1 MNKKVII
8 GIVAALVIV
17 AVIVSIVLIVRKN
30 DTSKQT
36 GIEVQTTAQMKEVF
50 EKINKNCEEKLP
62 GLEVQELDI
71 SDEEMFTY
79 QTGLKSNKNIQSA
92 VISQPFISSQAYLA
106 MMVKVSEDANIEE
119 VKKEM
124 IDNIDMRKWI
134 CVSAEKAWAT
144 NYGNIIFLV
153 MSDEEWG
160 KTTYD
165 EFKKVIEGKVGKE
178 LEREGEIE
186 ELPEIPEML

>member
-17 AVIVSIVLIVRKN
+17 AVIVSIVLIVGKN
-30 DTSKQT
+30 NTSKQT
-36 GIEVQTTAQMKEVF
+36 GIEVKTTAQMKEVF
-50 EKINKNCEEKLP
+50 EKINKNCEENLP
-62 GLEVQELDI
+62 GLDVQELDI

-79 QTGLKSNKNIQSA
+79 QTGLKSNKNIEAA
-92 VISQPFISSQAYLA
+92 VISQPFMGSQAYLA

-124 IDNIDMRKWI
+124 IDNIDMNKWI

-153 MSDEEWG
+153 MSDEAWG

-186 ELPEIPEML
+186 ELPEIPEM

>member
-1 MNKKVII
+1 M
-8 GIVAALVIV
+8 
-17 AVIVSIVLIVRKN
+17 
-30 DTSKQT
+30 
-36 GIEVQTTAQMKEVF
+36 QTTAQMKEVF
-50 EKINKNCEEKLP
+50 EKINKNCEEQLP

-71 SDEEMFTY
+71 KDEEMFTY
-79 QTGLKSNKNIQSA
+79 QTGLKSNKNIETA
-92 VISQPFISSQAYLA
+92 VISQPFINAQAYLA
-106 MMVKVSEDANIEE
+106 MMVKVSKDADVEE

-124 IDNIDMRKWI
+124 LDNIDMRKWV

-165 EFKKVIEGKVGKE
+165 EFKKVIDGKVGKE
-178 LEREGEIE
+178 LERIGEQ
-186 ELPEIPEML
+186 M

>member
-8 GIVAALVIV
+8 GIVAVLIVI
-17 AVIVSIVLIVRKN
+17 AIIVSIVLIAGKN
-30 DTSKQT
+30 NTSKQT

-50 EKINKNCEEKLP
+50 DKINKNCEEQLP

-71 SDEEMFTY
+71 KDEEMFTY
-79 QTGLKSNKNIQSA
+79 QTGLKSNKNIETA
-92 VISQPFISSQAYLA
+92 VISQPFINAQAYLA
-106 MMVKVSEDANIEE
+106 MMVKVSKDADVEE

-124 IDNIDMRKWI
+124 LDNIDMRKWV

-165 EFKKVIEGKVGKE
+165 EFKKVIYGNVGKE
-178 LEREGEIE
+178 LERIGEQ
-186 ELPEIPEML
+186 M

>member
-8 GIVAALVIV
+8 GIVAVLIVI
-17 AVIVSIVLIVRKN
+17 AIIVSIVLIAGKN
-30 DTSKQT
+30 NTSKQT

-50 EKINKNCEEKLP
+50 EEINKNCEEQLP

-71 SDEEMFTY
+71 KDEEMFTY
-79 QTGLKSNKNIQSA
+79 QTGLKSNKNIETA
-92 VISQPFISSQAYLA
+92 VISQPFINAQAYLA
-106 MMVKVSEDANIEE
+106 MMVKVSKDADVEE

-124 IDNIDMRKWI
+124 LDNIDMRKWV

-165 EFKKVIEGKVGKE
+165 EFKKVIDGKVGKE
-178 LEREGEIE
+178 LERIGEQ
-186 ELPEIPEML
+186 M

>member
-1 MNKKVII
+1 MNKKIII
-8 GIVAALVIV
+8 GIVAVLIVIAIIV
-17 AVIVSIVLIVRKN
+17 AIVLIVGKN

-36 GIEVQTTAQMKEVF
+36 GIEVQTTEQMKEVF

-62 GLEVQELDI
+62 GLDVQELDI

-79 QTGLKSNKNIQSA
+79 QTGLKSNKNIETA
-92 VISQPFISSQAYLA
+92 VISQPFINAQAYLA
-106 MMVKVSEDANIEE
+106 MMVKVSKDADVEE

-124 IDNIDMRKWI
+124 LDNIDMRKWV

-165 EFKKVIEGKVGKE
+165 EFKKVIDGKVGKE
-178 LEREGEIE
+178 LERIGEQ
-186 ELPEIPEML
+186 M

>member
-17 AVIVSIVLIVRKN
+17 AIIVSIVVIAGKN
-30 DTSKQT
+30 NTSKQT
-36 GIEVQTTAQMKEVF
+36 GIEVKTTAQMKEVF
-50 EKINKNCEEKLP
+50 EKINKNCEENLP
-62 GLEVQELDI
+62 GLDVQELDM

-79 QTGLKSNKNIQSA
+79 QTGLKSNKNIEAA
-92 VISQPFISSQAYLA
+92 VISQPFMSSQAYLA

-124 IDNIDMRKWI
+124 IDNIDMNKWI

-153 MSDEEWG
+153 MSDEAWG

-186 ELPEIPEML
+186 ELPEIPEM

>member
-1 MNKKVII
+1 MNKKIII
-8 GIVAALVIV
+8 GIVAVLIVIAIIV
-17 AVIVSIVLIVRKN
+17 AIVLIAGKN

-36 GIEVQTTAQMKEVF
+36 GIEVQTTEQMKEVF

-62 GLEVQELDI
+62 GLDVQELDI

-79 QTGLKSNKNIQSA
+79 QTGLKSNKNIEAA
-92 VISQPFISSQAYLA
+92 VISQPFMSSQAYLA

-124 IDNIDMRKWI
+124 IDNIDMNKWI

-178 LEREGEIE
+178 LEREGKTE
-186 ELPEIPEML
+186 ELPEIPEM

>member
-1 MNKKVII
+1 MNKKIII
-8 GIVAALVIV
+8 GIVAVLIVIAIIV
-17 AVIVSIVLIVRKN
+17 AIVLIVGKN

-36 GIEVQTTAQMKEVF
+36 GIEVQTTEQMKEVF

-62 GLEVQELDI
+62 GLDVQELDI

-79 QTGLKSNKNIQSA
+79 QTGLKSNKNIESA
-92 VISQPFISSQAYLA
+92 VISQPFINAQAYLA
-106 MMVKVSEDANIEE
+106 MMVKVSKDANIEE

-124 IDNIDMRKWI
+124 LDNIDMNKWI

-165 EFKKVIEGKVGKE
+165 EFKKVIDGKVGKE
-178 LEREGEIE
+178 LEKEGKIE
-186 ELPEIPEML
+186 ELPEEM

>member
-8 GIVAALVIV
+8 GIVAVLIVI
-17 AVIVSIVLIVRKN
+17 AIIVSIVLIAGKN
-30 DTSKQT
+30 NTSKQT

-50 EKINKNCEEKLP
+50 EKINKNCEEQLP

-71 SDEEMFTY
+71 KDEEMFTY
-79 QTGLKSNKNIQSA
+79 QTGLKSNKNIETA
-92 VISQPFISSQAYLA
+92 VISQPFINAQAYLA
-106 MMVKVSEDANIEE
+106 MKVKVSKDADVEE

-124 IDNIDMRKWI
+124 LDNIDMRKWV

-165 EFKKVIEGKVGKE
+165 EFKKVIDGKVGKE
-178 LEREGEIE
+178 LERIGEQ
-186 ELPEIPEML
+186 M

>member
-8 GIVAALVIV
+8 GIVAVLIVI
-17 AVIVSIVLIVRKN
+17 AIIVSIVLIAGKN
-30 DTSKQT
+30 NTSKQT

-50 EKINKNCEEKLP
+50 EKINKNCEEQLP

-71 SDEEMFTY
+71 KDEEMFTY
-79 QTGLKSNKNIQSA
+79 QTGLKSNKNIETA
-92 VISQPFISSQAYLA
+92 VISQPFINAQAYLA
-106 MMVKVSEDANIEE
+106 MMVKVSKDADVEE

-124 IDNIDMRKWI
+124 LDNIDMRKWV

-144 NYGNIIFLV
+144 NYGDVIFLV
-153 MSDEEWG
+153 MSSEEWG

-165 EFKKVIEGKVGKE
+165 EFKKVIDGKVGKE
-178 LEREGEIE
+178 LERIGEQ
-186 ELPEIPEML
+186 M

>member
-1 MNKKVII
+1 MNKKIII

-17 AVIVSIVLIVRKN
+17 AVIVSIVLIVGKN
-30 DTSKQT
+30 NTSKQT
-36 GIEVQTTAQMKEVF
+36 GIEVKTTAQMKEVF
-50 EKINKNCEEKLP
+50 EKINKNCEENLP
-62 GLEVQELDI
+62 GLDVQELDI

-79 QTGLKSNKNIQSA
+79 QTGLKSNKNIEAA
-92 VISQPFISSQAYLA
+92 VISQPFMGSQAYLA

-124 IDNIDMRKWI
+124 IDNIDMNKWI

-153 MSDEEWG
+153 MSDEAWG

-186 ELPEIPEML
+186 ELPEIPEM

>member
-1 MNKKVII
+1 MNKKIII
-8 GIVAALVIV
+8 GIVAVLIVIAIIV
-17 AVIVSIVLIVRKN
+17 AIVLIAGKN

-36 GIEVQTTAQMKEVF
+36 GIEVQTTEQMKEVF
-50 EKINKNCEEKLP
+50 EKINENCEGKLP
-62 GLEVQELDI
+62 GLDVQELDI

-79 QTGLKSNKNIQSA
+79 QTGLKSNKNIEAA
-92 VISQPFISSQAYLA
+92 VISQPFINAQAYLA
-106 MMVKVSEDANIEE
+106 MMVKVSKDANIEE

-124 IDNIDMRKWI
+124 LDNIDMNKWI

-165 EFKKVIEGKVGKE
+165 EFKKVIDGKVGKE

-186 ELPEIPEML
+186 ELPEEM

>member
-17 AVIVSIVLIVRKN
+17 AIIVSIVVIAGKN
-30 DTSKQT
+30 NTSKQT
-36 GIEVQTTAQMKEVF
+36 GIEVKTTAQMKEVF
-50 EKINKNCEEKLP
+50 EKINKNCEENLP
-62 GLEVQELDI
+62 GLDVQELDI

-79 QTGLKSNKNIQSA
+79 QTGLKSNKNIEAA
-92 VISQPFISSQAYLA
+92 VISQPFMGSQAYLA

-124 IDNIDMRKWI
+124 IDNIDMNKWI

-153 MSDEEWG
+153 MSDEAWG

-186 ELPEIPEML
+186 ELPEIPEM

>member
-8 GIVAALVIV
+8 GIVAVLIVI
-17 AVIVSIVLIVRKN
+17 AIIVSIVLIAGKN
-30 DTSKQT
+30 NTSKQT

-50 EKINKNCEEKLP
+50 EKINKNCEEQLP

-71 SDEEMFTY
+71 KDEEMFTY
-79 QTGLKSNKNIQSA
+79 QTGLKSNKNIETA
-92 VISQPFISSQAYLA
+92 VISQPFINAQAYLA
-106 MMVKVSEDANIEE
+106 MMVKVSKDADVEE

-124 IDNIDMRKWI
+124 LDNIDMRKWV

-160 KTTYD
+160 KTNYY
-165 EFKKVIEGKVGKE
+165 EFKKVIDGKVGKE
-178 LEREGEIE
+178 LERIGEQ
-186 ELPEIPEML
+186 M

>member
-8 GIVAALVIV
+8 GIVAVLIVI
-17 AVIVSIVLIVRKN
+17 AIIVSIVLIAGKN
-30 DTSKQT
+30 NTSKQT

-50 EKINKNCEEKLP
+50 EKINKNCEEQLP

-71 SDEEMFTY
+71 KDEEMFTY
-79 QTGLKSNKNIQSA
+79 QTGLKSNKNIETA
-92 VISQPFISSQAYLA
+92 VISQPFINAQAYLA
-106 MMVKVSEDANIEE
+106 MMVKVSKDADVEE

-124 IDNIDMRKWI
+124 LDNIDMRKWV

-165 EFKKVIEGKVGKE
+165 EFKKVIDGKVGKE
-178 LEREGEIE
+178 LEKTGE
-186 ELPEIPEML
+186 M

>member
-8 GIVAALVIV
+8 GIVAVLIVI
-17 AVIVSIVLIVRKN
+17 AIIVSIVLIAGKN
-30 DTSKQT
+30 NTSKQT
-36 GIEVQTTAQMKEVF
+36 GIEVQTTAQMKELF
-50 EKINKNCEEKLP
+50 EKINKNCEEQLP

-71 SDEEMFTY
+71 KDEEMFTY
-79 QTGLKSNKNIQSA
+79 QTGLKSNKNIETA
-92 VISQPFISSQAYLA
+92 VISQPFINAQAYLA
-106 MMVKVSEDANIEE
+106 MMVKVSKDADVEE

-124 IDNIDMRKWI
+124 LDNIDMRKWV

-165 EFKKVIEGKVGKE
+165 EFKKVIDGKVGKE
-178 LEREGEIE
+178 LERIGEQ
-186 ELPEIPEML
+186 M

>member
-8 GIVAALVIV
+8 GIVAVLIVI
-17 AVIVSIVLIVRKN
+17 AIIVSIVLIAGKN
-30 DTSKQT
+30 NTSKQT
-36 GIEVQTTAQMKEVF
+36 GIEEQTTAQMKEVF
-50 EKINKNCEEKLP
+50 EKINKNCEEQLP

-71 SDEEMFTY
+71 KDEEMFTY
-79 QTGLKSNKNIQSA
+79 QTGLKSNKNIETA
-92 VISQPFISSQAYLA
+92 VISQPFINAQAYLA
-106 MMVKVSEDANIEE
+106 MMVKVSKDADVEE

-124 IDNIDMRKWI
+124 LDNIDMRKWV

-165 EFKKVIEGKVGKE
+165 EFKKVIDGKVGKE
-178 LEREGEIE
+178 LERIGEQ
-186 ELPEIPEML
+186 M

>member
-1 MNKKVII
+1 MNKKIII

-17 AVIVSIVLIVRKN
+17 AVIVSIVLIVGKN
-30 DTSKQT
+30 NTSKQT
-36 GIEVQTTAQMKEVF
+36 GIEVKTTAQMKEVF
-50 EKINKNCEEKLP
+50 EKINKNCEENLP
-62 GLEVQELDI
+62 GLDVQELDI

-79 QTGLKSNKNIQSA
+79 QTGLKSNKNIEAA
-92 VISQPFISSQAYLA
+92 VISQPFMSSQAYLA

-124 IDNIDMRKWI
+124 IDNIDMNKWI

-153 MSDEEWG
+153 MSDEAWG

-186 ELPEIPEML
+186 ELPEIPEM

>member
-8 GIVAALVIV
+8 GIVAVLIVI
-17 AVIVSIVLIVRKN
+17 AIIVSIVLIAGKN
-30 DTSKQT
+30 NTSKQT

-50 EKINKNCEEKLP
+50 EKINKNCEEQLP

-71 SDEEMFTY
+71 KDEEMFTY
-79 QTGLKSNKNIQSA
+79 QTGLKSNKNIETA
-92 VISQPFISSQAYLA
+92 VISQPFINAQAYLA
-106 MMVKVSEDANIEE
+106 MMVKVSKDADVEE

-124 IDNIDMRKWI
+124 LDNIDMRKWV

-165 EFKKVIEGKVGKE
+165 EFKKVIDGKVGKE
-178 LEREGEIE
+178 LERIGEQ
-186 ELPEIPEML
+186 M

>member
-8 GIVAALVIV
+8 GIVAVLIVI
-17 AVIVSIVLIVRKN
+17 AIIVSIVLIAGKN
-30 DTSKQT
+30 NTSKQT

-50 EKINKNCEEKLP
+50 EKINKNCEEQLP
-62 GLEVQELDI
+62 GLEVQEHDI
-71 SDEEMFTY
+71 KDEEMFTY
-79 QTGLKSNKNIQSA
+79 QTGLKSNKNIETA
-92 VISQPFISSQAYLA
+92 VISQPFINAQAYLA
-106 MMVKVSEDANIEE
+106 MMVKVSKDADVEE

-124 IDNIDMRKWI
+124 LDNIDMRKWV

-165 EFKKVIEGKVGKE
+165 EFKKVIDGKVGKE
-178 LEREGEIE
+178 LERIGEQ
-186 ELPEIPEML
+186 M

>member
-17 AVIVSIVLIVRKN
+17 AIIVSIVVIAGKN
-30 DTSKQT
+30 NTSKQT
-36 GIEVQTTAQMKEVF
+36 GIEVKTTAQMKEVF
-50 EKINKNCEEKLP
+50 EKINKNCEENLP
-62 GLEVQELDI
+62 GLDVQELDI

-79 QTGLKSNKNIQSA
+79 QTGLKSNKNIEAA
-92 VISQPFISSQAYLA
+92 VISQPFMSSQAYLA

-124 IDNIDMRKWI
+124 IDNIDMNKWI

-153 MSDEEWG
+153 MSDEAWG

-186 ELPEIPEML
+186 ELPEIPEM

>member
-17 AVIVSIVLIVRKN
+17 AIIVSIVVIAGKN
-30 DTSKQT
+30 NTSKQT
-36 GIEVQTTAQMKEVF
+36 GIEVKTTAQMKEVF

-124 IDNIDMRKWI
+124 IDNIDMNKWI

-153 MSDEEWG
+153 MSDEAWG

-186 ELPEIPEML
+186 ELPEIPEM